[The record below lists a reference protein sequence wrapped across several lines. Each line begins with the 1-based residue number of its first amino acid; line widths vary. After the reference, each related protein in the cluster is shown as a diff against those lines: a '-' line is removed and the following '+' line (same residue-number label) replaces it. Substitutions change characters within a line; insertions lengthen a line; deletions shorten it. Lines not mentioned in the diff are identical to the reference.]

1 MTGNI
6 TFTIVKPD
14 AVRKNNTEQIFEMIK
29 SAGFEVLGRKDVKL
43 TREQAEDFYAVH
55 KGQPFYPGLV
65 DFMTSGPIVVAAL
78 KKDSAVD
85 SFRATIGSTNP
96 QQAAEGTIRKAFGE
110 SISSNA
116 IHGSDSDENAK
127 REIRFFFDE
136 VEVTF

>member
-29 SAGFEVLGRKDVKL
+29 SAGFEVLGRKDVML

>member
-29 SAGFEVLGRKDVKL
+29 SAGFEVLGRKDVML

-55 KGQPFYPGLV
+55 KGQPFYPCLV

-136 VEVTF
+136 VEVAF

>member
-29 SAGFEVLGRKDVKL
+29 SAGFEVLGRKDVML
-43 TREQAEDFYAVH
+43 TREQAEDFYAIH

-136 VEVTF
+136 VEVAF

>member
-29 SAGFEVLGRKDVKL
+29 SAGFEVLGRKDVML

-136 VEVTF
+136 VEVAF